1 MARRSAGV
9 ILLCRIL
16 FRQLPRP
23 DSLRDHIDNL
33 RDCLFRVLVV
43 FLKKLYAFTARTCV
57 SGLRSLERRYDGHAA
72 ASIADLGDV
81 DAGGAGGRTHTFMGA
96 VTFGKAG
103 AETLQVTQADDP
115 KVRGRT
121 TFAIA

>member
-1 MARRSAGV
+1 MRTSSNSLDSTRWTS
-9 ILLCRIL
+9 LL
-16 FRQLPRP
+16 FRNTSSSLWHHP
-23 DSLRDHIDNL
+23 DR
-33 RDCLFRVLVV
+33 
-43 FLKKLYAFTARTCV
+43 YAFTARTCV

-81 DAGGAGGRTHTFMGA
+81 DAGGAGGRAHTFMGA